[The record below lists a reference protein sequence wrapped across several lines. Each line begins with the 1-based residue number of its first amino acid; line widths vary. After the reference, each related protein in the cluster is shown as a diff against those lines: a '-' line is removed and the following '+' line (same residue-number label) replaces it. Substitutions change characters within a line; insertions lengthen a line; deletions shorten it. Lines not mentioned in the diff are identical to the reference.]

1 MRVVGKGDTAFVVNA
16 RYDIG
21 RFVAHVLTTV
31 SPAELEW
38 KKFPMAGD
46 RMSPLQ
52 LKKFAE
58 KKLNK
63 KIEIRYVDYE
73 ENKAAATTGTDF
85 LAFLSQ
91 AIEDGDAVS
100 GSEADVKECITKY
113 FSDWNPLPVD
123 SFIAE

>member
-1 MRVVGKGDTAFVVNA
+1 MRVVGKGDTAFAVTA
-16 RYDIG
+16 RQDIG

-31 SPAELEW
+31 SSAELEW

-52 LKKFAE
+52 LKAFAE

-63 KIEIRYVDYE
+63 KIEVRHVDYE
-73 ENKAAATTGTDF
+73 ENKAAAATGTDF

-100 GSEADVKECITKY
+100 GSEQDVKECITTY
-113 FSDWNPLPVD
+113 FPDWNPLPID
-123 SFIAE
+123 SFIVE